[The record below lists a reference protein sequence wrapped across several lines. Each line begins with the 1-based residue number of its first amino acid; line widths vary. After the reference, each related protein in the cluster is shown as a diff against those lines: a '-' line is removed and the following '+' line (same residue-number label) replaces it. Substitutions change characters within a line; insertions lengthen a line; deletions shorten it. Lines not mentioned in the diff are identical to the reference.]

1 MVRFPD
7 EANSARN
14 TSGSSEYAMT
24 RSRKPWRHPGSVSQL
39 RTGTRIWNAE
49 ASSSRASAAP
59 PSRGGAGL
67 RGIAAAGTGPAWL
80 APAAA
85 APSVS
90 TGAAGTGSPGSAA
103 AGLAGPGGSN
113 RITGPCGEA
122 RASSTG
128 SRSSSLVTALP
139 RWNVPA
145 RPRPS
150 NIHPFGPKASRACCR
165 DTVGSLTT
173 TSLSV
178 LRPILTTWSCSKLY
192 RWPSQL
198 T

>member
-1 MVRFPD
+1 
-7 EANSARN
+7 
-14 TSGSSEYAMT
+14 MT
-24 RSRKPWRHPGSVSQL
+24 RSRRPWRHPGSVSQL

-59 PSRGGAGL
+59 PIRGGTGP
-67 RGIAAAGTGPAWL
+67 RGIAAVGKGPAWPAAGATGPS
-80 APAAA
+80 APA
-85 APSVS
+85 
-90 TGAAGTGSPGSAA
+90 GAAGTGSPGPVAA
-103 AGLAGPGGSN
+103 TRLAGPGGSN

-139 RWNVPA
+139 CWKVPA

-150 NIHPFGPKASRACCR
+150 NIHPSGPKASRACCR

-178 LRPILTTWSCSKLY
+178 LRPILTTWLCSKLY